1 MTSSL
6 LTGPLTG
13 LDAEALPA
21 SHGAEFDFGRYRHT
35 LDDID
40 TFRCAGKVVQVIGL
54 TVEAEGLVCEVGEI
68 CEVHP
73 ARGGEAIIA
82 EVVGFRGDRVVLM
95 PLGEMS
101 GISPGST
108 VVATGGG
115 FSLVLGP
122 ALVGRVIDGLGR
134 PIDGKGPI
142 SGRRF
147 GVGNAPPAALSRAR
161 ITEPLPTGVRAIDGM
176 LTCGRGQ
183 RLGIFAGSG
192 VGKSTLLGMIARGVS
207 ADVNV
212 IALIGERGREV
223 REFIERDLGPQ
234 GLGRSVVIVSTS
246 DQPALVRVKAA
257 WVATSVAEYF
267 REEGMHVSF
276 LMDSVTRFAMAQREV
291 GLTIGEPPATRGYTP
306 SVFAML
312 PRLMERTGA
321 SANGTVTGFYTVL
334 VEGDDLQEPITD
346 AVRSILDGHIVLSR
360 EMAAENHYPSIDIL
374 QSISRLMSELVSPGH
389 KHSAGLLREVL
400 ATYAS
405 ARDLIN
411 IGAYASGSNPAIDF
425 ALAMMPRV
433 REYLRQDAEDVTD
446 FEGAVEVL
454 QRMFMNV

>member
-192 VGKSTLLGMIARGVS
+192 V
-207 ADVNV
+207 
-212 IALIGERGREV
+212 
-223 REFIERDLGPQ
+223 
-234 GLGRSVVIVSTS
+234 
-246 DQPALVRVKAA
+246 
-257 WVATSVAEYF
+257 VAEYF